1 MGEPVDV
8 FALGYIL
15 FAMAVGLAPFESAA
29 TLQDGYYSLLASG
42 ETAEYWEKYPSASTL
57 SN

>member
-15 FAMAVGLAPFESAA
+15 FAIALGKAPFGIAKVNK
-29 TLQDGYYSLLASG
+29 D
-42 ETAEYWEKYPSASTL
+42 
-57 SN
+57 